1 MYVCIFTCEFCVLYM
16 YMHVHVYT
24 LMIVHCIQICA
35 HDYAIFVQMAHVL
48 KCFYMFMMEVP
59 TTLAGC
65 PQLTLIVGLG
75 LPSGDRQ
82 GSGPTLCCKFLAESQ
97 K

>member
-35 HDYAIFVQMAHVL
+35 HDYAIFVQMAHV
-48 KCFYMFMMEVP
+48 
-59 TTLAGC
+59 
-65 PQLTLIVGLG
+65 
-75 LPSGDRQ
+75 
-82 GSGPTLCCKFLAESQ
+82 
-97 K
+97 